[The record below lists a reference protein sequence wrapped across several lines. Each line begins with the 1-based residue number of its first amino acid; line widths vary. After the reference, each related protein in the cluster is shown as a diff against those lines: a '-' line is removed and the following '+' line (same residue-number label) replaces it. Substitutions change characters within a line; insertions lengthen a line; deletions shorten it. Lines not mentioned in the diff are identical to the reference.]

1 MARNRTKRRITRK
14 QRHYSTNKSPKSIRS
29 YKRAQSTMGK
39 IMPPIDV
46 RSMGDISGMLKR
58 IMAGPITIVLV
69 YADWCGHC
77 HKFMPEFDAA
87 ANSTKASVQTI
98 KVNDS
103 MLQKTNDA
111 INSIKGNNNGPN
123 INTLDVEGFP
133 TVIAV
138 NNKGEKIS
146 VIPQNVSIKST
157 IENGANAYAMA
168 TNSNNTNV
176 IGNNMNIIPKSM
188 VTQSIGSIKNNKN
201 NVNQVMTNVVPE
213 ESAAEESAAEE
224 SAAEESAAEV
234 SEKSL
239 FGSLQKNAS
248 NIKPLN
254 GSPISESSVNPSPV
268 VESYLPEG
276 FPKKGGTRKHRRK
289 HHGGLYKQMT
299 SFYSEKNK

>member
-1 MARNRTKRRITRK
+1 M
-14 QRHYSTNKSPKSIRS
+14 NKSPKSIRS
-29 YKRAQSTMGK
+29 YKHAQSTMGK

-111 INSIKGNNNGPN
+111 INNIQGNNNRPN
-123 INTLDVEGFP
+123 TNTLDVDGFP

-146 VIPQNVSIKST
+146 VVPQNVSIKST
-157 IENGANAYAMA
+157 IENGAKAYAMA
-168 TNSNNTNV
+168 TNSNNMNV
-176 IGNNMNIIPKSM
+176 IGNNMNIVPKSM
-188 VTQSIGSIKNNKN
+188 VTQSIGSNKN
-201 NVNQVMTNVVPE
+201 NANHVMTNVVAAEESAAEESAAE

>member
-1 MARNRTKRRITRK
+1 MARNRMTRNRMTRNRTK
-14 QRHYSTNKSPKSIRS
+14 QRVTHKRKHNSMNKSPKSIRS

-58 IMAGPITIVLV
+58 IMTGPITIVLV

-111 INSIKGNNNGPN
+111 INNIQGNNNRPN
-123 INTLDVEGFP
+123 TNTLDVDGFP

-146 VIPQNVSIKST
+146 VVPQNVSIKST
-157 IENGANAYAMA
+157 IENGAKAYAMA
-168 TNSNNTNV
+168 TNSNNMNV
-176 IGNNMNIIPKSM
+176 IGNNMNIVPKSM
-188 VTQSIGSIKNNKN
+188 VTQSIGSNKN
-201 NVNQVMTNVVPE
+201 NANHVMTNVV
-213 ESAAEESAAEE
+213 AAEESAAEE
-224 SAAEESAAEV
+224 

-254 GSPISESSVNPSPV
+254 GSPISESSINPSPV